1 MLFNS
6 AHFIL
11 FFIIVSLSY
20 YSLGLKG
27 RQWLLLLASCY
38 FYAVFKPI
46 YILILLF
53 TIVLDYFL
61 GIYIENSSGSRR
73 KLLLSLSLIS
83 NIGILAFFKYF
94 NFLNGNLSKVLG
106 LVHQDNPIPFLEI
119 LLPIGLSFHTFQA
132 MSYNIEVYR
141 GHQKAEKNFIVYALY
156 VMFYPQLVAGP
167 IERPQNILPQLKK
180 YIAFDW
186 ENVKIGLWLMAW
198 GFFKKVVVA
207 DRLALYVDP
216 VFANPSRESTAS
228 LWLALLFYSVQIY
241 CDFSG
246 YSSIALG
253 TARVMGIKL
262 MENFKNPY
270 FATTVTDFWRRWHI
284 SLSTWFRDYLYF
296 PLGGNKQGLKRQ
308 IWATFLVFTLS
319 GLWHGASNNFLIWG
333 FMHGTFLVMA
343 TLRDKY
349 WPAFKNHI
357 NASVASRMIHRVI
370 TFLLVS
376 LAWLFFRNTSF
387 SKAVSMLKGMFTTNA
402 SHTGLATY
410 LNATE
415 LWLCLLLILF
425 MFTKERFFDNYMPK
439 KNLYFG
445 ISLLLFT
452 LFIYIFGVF
461 NSQQFIYFQF

>member
-61 GIYIENSSGSRR
+61 GIYIENSSGGRR
-73 KLLLSLSLIS
+73 KLLLSLSLVS

-94 NFLNGNLSKVLG
+94 NFLNGNLTKVLG
-106 LVHQDNPIPFLEI
+106 LVYQDNPIPFLEI

-216 VFANPSRESTAS
+216 VFANPSRESTVS

-357 NASVASRMIHRVI
+357 NASLASRMIHRII

-445 ISLLLFT
+445 ISILLFT